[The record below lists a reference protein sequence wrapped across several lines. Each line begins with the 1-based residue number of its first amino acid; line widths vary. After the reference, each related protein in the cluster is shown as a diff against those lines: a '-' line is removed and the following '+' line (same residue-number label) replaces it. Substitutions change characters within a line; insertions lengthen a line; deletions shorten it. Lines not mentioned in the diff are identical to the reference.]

1 MWYRRLSVLLILLM
15 SIFLVGC
22 SEGHN
27 NVAESSVNDLEL
39 ISLVFDKFDIENHYS
54 KSRIIHVIDGYP
66 YEEI

>member
-27 NVAESSVNDLEL
+27 NVAESSVNDLDL
-39 ISLVFDKFDIENHYS
+39 ISLVFD
-54 KSRIIHVIDGYP
+54 
-66 YEEI
+66 